1 MHCWTTATEVTWTG
15 HSTKSSSDQSIN
27 LWVLQDTR
35 QWIIFMRQW
44 HSTRRYQ
51 NHCLCKFN
59 HRAVSCVTNP
69 FLALSYCIGGI
80 AIGSHGKG
88 MSVGMNGSKWKS
100 IKIIITW
107 NLIVFVGGNLEIKRQ
122 LVLDS
127 FFSCNRYLL
136 LPSVTKSKKIIK
148 I

>member
-1 MHCWTTATEVTWTG
+1 MLLNNSHRSHMNRTFYKIFFRSIDQSLSSTGHMPMNYFYAPVTQHAEVT
-15 HSTKSSSDQSIN
+15 
-27 LWVLQDTR
+27 
-35 QWIIFMRQW
+35 
-44 HSTRRYQ
+44 
-51 NHCLCKFN
+51 NHCLYKCN
-59 HRAVSCVTNP
+59 HCVTNP
-69 FLALSYCIGGI
+69 FLAVSYCIGGI

-107 NLIVFVGGNLEIKRQ
+107 NLIVFVGVNLEIKLQ
-122 LVLDS
+122 LVLGS

-136 LPSVTKSKKIIK
+136 LPAVTKSKKIIK

>member
-1 MHCWTTATEVTWTG
+1 MCCWTTATEVTWTG

-27 LWVLQDTR
+27 LWVLQDTC

-44 HSTRRYQ
+44 HSTRRQQ
-51 NHCLCKFN
+51 NHCLYKCN
-59 HRAVSCVTNP
+59 HCVTNP
-69 FLALSYCIGGI
+69 FLAVSYCIGGI

-100 IKIIITW
+100 IKIIITL
-107 NLIVFVGGNLEIKRQ
+107 NLILFVGGNLEIKLQ
-122 LVLDS
+122 LVLGS